1 MQPSNTIMNPPFAIC
16 IGRQL
21 GSGGRQIGHILA
33 EQLGIAYYD
42 KEILAI
48 AAEESGLGRGVF
60 ERNDERKGFLHTF
73 LGAVQPFF
81 GGGDFYANQLSEE
94 NLFTLQSGVIKK
106 VASERSGIFIGRVA
120 DYILREHPH
129 MVSVFISASTDDRA
143 RRIMETEKIDRKTAL
158 RRIEDGDTQRAS
170 YYNFYSAGT
179 WGSADNYD
187 LCINSSVLGI
197 DETAQFI
204 RNFINKKLHIE
215 LPQEATSPAPEV
227 F

>member
-1 MQPSNTIMNPPFAIC
+1 MNEPYSIC

-21 GSGGRQIGHILA
+21 GSGGRQIGHIIA
-33 EQLGIAYYD
+33 QRLGIAYYD
-42 KEILAI
+42 KELLSL

-60 ERNDERKGFLHTF
+60 ERNDERKGFIHTF

-106 VASERSGIFIGRVA
+106 VAAERSGVFIGRVA
-120 DYILREHPH
+120 DYILREHPR
-129 MVSVFISASTDDRA
+129 MASIFIAANTDDRI
-143 RRIMETEKIDRKTAL
+143 RRIMEKEKADRKTASRL
-158 RRIEDGDTQRAS
+158 IEEGDAQRAS
-170 YYNFYSAGT
+170 YYNFYSSGT

-187 LCINSSVLGI
+187 LCINSSILGI
-197 DETAQFI
+197 DATAEFILQFI
-204 RNFINKKLHIE
+204 VKKLHLIYPAQME
-215 LPQEATSPAPEV
+215 LPTPEV